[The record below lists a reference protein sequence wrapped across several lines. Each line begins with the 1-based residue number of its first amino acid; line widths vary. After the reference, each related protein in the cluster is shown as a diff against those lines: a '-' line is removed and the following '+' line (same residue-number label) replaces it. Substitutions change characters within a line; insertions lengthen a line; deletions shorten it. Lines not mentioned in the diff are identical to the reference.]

1 MVRFLHVFCC
11 CHRFVAV
18 DEAVFTKV
26 STQLNETLNLVS
38 FHCAL
43 NLYLAEAHKLQ
54 ITHTVQQL
62 QQQSHGDRTPDAVQQ
77 LRVAI
82 SIFFHFLRR
91 SLPDQAF
98 GDDLKIWLRQLV
110 AHLLAESTGS
120 VCWTDRLF
128 LTLHV
133 MRCPAGVS
141 DWATAFV
148 QLPKPPL
155 RDDASA
161 SGVRFAPFVA
171 HELHQCVAYL
181 RTLLR
186 PVEGRTDFLRQNERR
201 RRARVTSDTQP
212 LDPVKEDLWILVDSD
227 GDDDTAGAADEA
239 SGPGEV
245 LKEKDLIALLNQM
258 PLEQLFG

>member
-1 MVRFLHVFCC
+1 MITITLVFVRF
-11 CHRFVAV
+11 ASI
-18 DEAVFTKV
+18 DETVFTKV
-26 STQLNETLNLVS
+26 STHLNEMLNLVS

-43 NLYLAEAHKLQ
+43 NLYLAETHKLQ
-54 ITHTVQQL
+54 ITHIVQQM
-62 QQQSHGDRTPDAVQQ
+62 QQMPVGQSDAVQQ
-77 LRVAI
+77 MRVAI

-98 GDDLKIWLRQLV
+98 GDDLKRWLGQLV
-110 AHLLAESTGS
+110 ANLLVQRDASPAD
-120 VCWTDRLF
+120 CWPDRLF

-141 DWATAFV
+141 DWAAAFV
-148 QLPKPPL
+148 QLPRPTLMQPS
-155 RDDASA
+155 DTS
-161 SGVRFAPFVA
+161 SVRTSPFAA
-171 HELHQCVAYL
+171 AELHQCVAYL

-186 PVEGRTDFLRQNERR
+186 PIEGRTDFLRQNERR
-201 RRARVTSDTQP
+201 RRARATSDSQP

-227 GDDDTAGAADEA
+227 GDDDIAGAADAA

-245 LKEKDLIALLNQM
+245 LKENDLIALLNQM